1 MDTQV
6 LLSFCKARQT
16 LYPLLGIAIIE
27 SDSSSY
33 ADYLFA
39 SPSFKERMD
48 AGKETGSYSPSFDVY
63 NRRSKAKKCQGSDS
77 IHFFFQ
83 GASYERIRSYLSS
96 NQDKDLYVAFIR
108 RVNVNTND
116 PKYNREFIS

>member
-16 LYPLLGIAIIE
+16 LYPLLGIALIE

-83 GASYERIRSYLSS
+83 GPS
-96 NQDKDLYVAFIR
+96 F
-108 RVNVNTND
+108 
-116 PKYNREFIS
+116 